1 MTSAKRENGKCDGLA
16 NACVRRAE
24 WATLSDAQLLGQ
36 CDVDTYRA
44 SGPGGQK
51 RNKTSSAVRLRH
63 GPSGL
68 IVIAEESRS
77 QHENRTRA
85 LRRLRQAIY
94 LHVRENLGP
103 DGVNTETLAARPDLR
118 GARGPE
124 GRLHLGRKDP
134 RFWPMAGLV
143 LDVLQAVDARV
154 SAAAEALGISTAN
167 LVDFLEVDVKVW
179 QQANWLRS
187 RFGQK
192 PLFR

>member
-1 MTSAKRENGKCDGLA
+1 MTSAKRESGKCDGLA

-24 WATLSDAQLLGQ
+24 WASLSDAQLLGQ

-63 GPSGL
+63 GPSAL

-103 DGVNTETLAARPDLR
+103 
-118 GARGPE
+118 
-124 GRLHLGRKDP
+124 
-134 RFWPMAGLV
+134 
-143 LDVLQAVDARV
+143 
-154 SAAAEALGISTAN
+154 
-167 LVDFLEVDVKVW
+167 
-179 QQANWLRS
+179 
-187 RFGQK
+187 
-192 PLFR
+192 